1 VALLSASQSLIGA
14 ALSVLPFVA
23 PGNSPRLLSNRR
35 RLPSLGKLGQLF
47 AACDAGSATIV
58 KGELDEQ
65 FHAFQQSCSEVL
77 IGIAR

>member
-1 VALLSASQSLIGA
+1 VSGVALLSASQSLIRA

-23 PGNSPRLLSNRR
+23 SPRLLSNRR
-35 RLPSLGKLGQLF
+35 RPPSLGKLGQLL

-65 FHAFQQSCSEVL
+65 IHAFQQSCSEVL